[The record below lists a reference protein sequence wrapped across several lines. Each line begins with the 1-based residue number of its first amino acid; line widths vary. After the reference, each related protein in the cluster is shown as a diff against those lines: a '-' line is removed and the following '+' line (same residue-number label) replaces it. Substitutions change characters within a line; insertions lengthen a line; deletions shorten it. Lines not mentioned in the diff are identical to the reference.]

1 MSHLRSKGWDFHDVA
16 LGAVI
21 LDAATP
27 SSCPTLHLSR
37 ICTPPDG
44 VSTLRVHE
52 KAVSD
57 DVLVPIGCAC
67 HGVACRVGLVYAT
80 HDAPPSTPL
89 FVVAVASVASSP
101 VASYR
106 LCAAAGYCLRE
117 VVVLLQVVRSR
128 RSLRLEL
135 VSHDVDSRAAIWCRH
150 SIVVPAPAIFDGFRC
165 RWVVR

>member
-1 MSHLRSKGWDFHDVA
+1 MLAGTVLGPLGPSPALLASRLRSKGWDFHDVA
-16 LGAVI
+16 LWAVI

-44 VSTLRVHE
+44 VSTLPVHE
-52 KAVSD
+52 RAVSD

-67 HGVACRVGLVYAT
+67 RGVACRVGLVYAT

-101 VASYR
+101 VASCR
-106 LCAAAGYCLRE
+106 LCAAACYCYLRE

-135 VSHDVDSRAAIWCRH
+135 VSHDVDSRAAI
-150 SIVVPAPAIFDGFRC
+150 
-165 RWVVR
+165 